1 MVRASALPPQDC
13 FWGHWVDGE
22 GVFPQHAKVAAVV
35 KMPPPTDVARQRRFP
50 SMVGYYGKF
59 IEQVAVKRKPL
70 IKLTGKVPGARL
82 GVVLAQED
90 DEGREYVVEFANRTC
105 QGAEPNYAGYEA
117 WARRRVLDAAHEGA
131 ADDDLVAVTGELS
144 AGPRRGDPWT
154 DTEAMAVLQPG
165 NVNMAQPY
173 ARYTWRGNILWYL
186 HKDGTR
192 CEVPPPSERDPVIMD
207 VHDVKM
213 GNFGRDRLRGVVA
226 ASYFWPGRVE
236 DVARVEKA

>member
-1 MVRASALPPQDC
+1 MRLSEYEFVVRYRKGINHVNAECLSRGPMEGNHMEL
-13 FWGHWVDGE
+13 DGR
-22 GVFPQHAKVAAVV
+22 GVFSPEGAVRHAAPFCCAA
-35 KMPPPTDVARQRRFP
+35 
-50 SMVGYYGKF
+50 
-59 IEQVAVKRKPL
+59 
-70 IKLTGKVPGARL
+70 
-82 GVVLAQED
+82 
-90 DEGREYVVEFANRTC
+90 
-105 QGAEPNYAGYEA
+105 AESSLHPELPA
-117 WARRRVLDAAHEGA
+117 WARRRVLDAVHEGA